1 MTAILFI
8 SEMGREN
15 LLENT
20 IDHKSAI
27 ISPSDETMMIN
38 SNNYVVFVFYIL
50 KYLGGGHFIIERG
63 AFHRLSAFDQNVLF
77 APFKVFGQKIGV
89 CRNID

>member
-1 MTAILFI
+1 MKFADKHIESRYVGTAAEDIAPD
-8 SEMGREN
+8 GRINE
-15 LLENT
+15 
-20 IDHKSAI
+20 IVV
-27 ISPSDETMMIN
+27 MIN